1 MTPVLCFVYNVRCTY
16 QYIVTIVGLVK
27 MPMLLFLSRAMAM
40 ASRRPVAKCM
50 RKAPCL
56 NSLEV
61 PRRKKMKKRRR
72 RRSEG
77 GGAGAIDDGGC
88 YGGE

>member
-1 MTPVLCFVYNVRCTY
+1 MTN
-16 QYIVTIVGLVK
+16 VGLVE

-61 PRRKKMKKRRR
+61 PRRKKKRMRR
-72 RRSEG
+72 EG
-77 GGAGAIDDGGC
+77 GGGGAIDDGGC